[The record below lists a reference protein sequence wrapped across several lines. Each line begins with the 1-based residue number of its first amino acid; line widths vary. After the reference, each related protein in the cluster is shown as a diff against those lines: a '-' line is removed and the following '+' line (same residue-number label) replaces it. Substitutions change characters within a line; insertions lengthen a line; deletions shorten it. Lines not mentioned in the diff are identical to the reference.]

1 MQLLML
7 KIAISPLMAGR
18 GAIVAINTNQQ
29 IIYWSHEA
37 ESLFGISPD
46 QALGCALALFCKA
59 DWLCSLEA
67 QDELAYTGHW
77 CGEQLVYPRGK
88 RARSVQVSVS
98 LLVDRGGHLVGWQV
112 TFEDVTSPVEAV
124 LEMQRRN

>member
-1 MQLLML
+1 MQLLL
-7 KIAISPLMAGR
+7 HKTTLTPLMAAC
-18 GAIVAINTNQQ
+18 GAIVAIDGIQQ
-29 IIYWSHEA
+29 IVYWSLEA
-37 ESLFGISPD
+37 ESLFGIGTE
-46 QALGCALALFCKA
+46 QALGRALSQFCKA

-98 LLVDRGGHLVGWQV
+98 LLVDRGGHLAGWQV
-112 TFEDVTSPVEAV
+112 A
-124 LEMQRRN
+124 